1 MENLKNAL
9 LTVIN
14 TAETT
19 IEALEDGNINVREGI
34 SITWSA
40 IGFVKIIKTF
50 PAISNEFLSLSES
63 QKQELTLWF
72 NQEFDIP
79 NDNTEQTIEMIFATL
94 LKLSN
99 IFAMVTTK
107 PQ

>member
-14 TAETT
+14 TAVTT

-40 IGFVKIIKTF
+40 IGFIKVVKSF
-50 PAISNEFLSLSES
+50 PVISNEFLSLSAE
-63 QKQELTLWF
+63 QKQELILWF
-72 NQEFDIP
+72 NQEFDIAD
-79 NDNTEQTIEMIFATL
+79 DNAEQTVEMIFATL
-94 LKLSN
+94 LELSN
-99 IFAMVTTK
+99 IFTLVTSK
-107 PQ
+107 SQ

>member
-14 TAETT
+14 TAVTT

-40 IGFVKIIKTF
+40 IGFIKIVKLF
-50 PAISNEFLSLSES
+50 PEISNEFLSLSES

-72 NQEFDIP
+72 NQEFDIA

-99 IFAMVTTK
+99 IFTMVTTK
-107 PQ
+107 SI